1 MNLVKELADYLAAR
15 GVGAV
20 GADVFVGGLPEEPSA
35 CIAVLDTGGFGPDA
49 DLPLVDP
56 TVEILCRAAD
66 YETANAKAWQVY
78 SLLNRKFELRLATI
92 RVLSSFA
99 MHPPRRIPPPDA
111 KRCEYVSVNFKLRVV
126 ES

>member
-15 GVGAV
+15 GVGVV
-20 GADVFVGGLPEEPSA
+20 GADIFVGGLPEEPNA
-35 CIAVLDTGGFGPDA
+35 CVAVLDTGGFAPDPY
-49 DLPLVDP
+49 LPLTDP
-56 TVEILCRAAD
+56 TVEILCRGTD
-66 YETANAKAWQVY
+66 YETTNAKAWQVY
-78 SLLNRKFELRLATI
+78 NLLNRKFELKLATI

-111 KRCEYVSVNFKLRVV
+111 KRREYVSVNFKFRVV